1 LPNYLLSRGFYPV
14 AEIDSL
20 THPYI
25 QWLIKGTMV
34 FISKLVTALLLPPGC
49 FILGL
54 LLIALRIPRPRRY
67 KVFLGM
73 ATALLYLLS
82 IQPVADALLRPL
94 EDAYP
99 PLSAHAVGNGPQ
111 AGPQAIVVL
120 GGGTVQNSPEAV
132 MGRDTLGPDALKR
145 AVYAFGLRDDFPVP
159 YIFCGG
165 KVFEHDQ
172 EPEAITAG
180 RVFASLG
187 LPFER
192 LILETK
198 SRNTWGNAKETAQL
212 GITQAILVTSAYH
225 MPRGVFCFERNGVS
239 VIPAPTDYKC
249 DRNRKY
255 DFISFMPSMNYLC
268 SSYLALHEYIGL
280 ISYRLIYRA

>member
-1 LPNYLLSRGFYPV
+1 MVPRV

-20 THPYI
+20 MHPCI
-25 QWLIKGTMV
+25 QWLNKGIMI

-49 FILGL
+49 IVLGL
-54 LLIALRIPRPRRY
+54 LLITLCIPRRY
-67 KVFLGM
+67 KVFLGLV
-73 ATALLYLLS
+73 TALLYLLS
-82 IQPVADALLRPL
+82 IQPIADALLRPL

-99 PLSAHAVGNGPQ
+99 PLSVYAVGD
-111 AGPQAIVVL
+111 GPQAIVVL

-165 KVFEHDQ
+165 KVFEHEQ

-180 RVFASLG
+180 RVFTSLG

-192 LILETK
+192 LILETN
-198 SRNTWGNAKETAQL
+198 SRNTWGNAKETAML

-225 MPRGVFCFERNGVS
+225 MSRGVYCFERNGVS

-255 DFISFMPSMNYLC
+255 DFFSFMPSMGYLY
-268 SSYLALHEYIGL
+268 STYLALHEYIGL
-280 ISYRLIYRA
+280 ISYRLVYRA